1 MRTFNVECSPLALVS
16 RLGEPRE
23 SRPDGPGAS
32 THASKFLI
40 PTPSPPPLTSTPE
53 SHDMLALSA
62 LSSIANV
69 ARTRVRPRAP
79 GGARHGADDC
89 GAQKTSESKRS
100 RGPRENSKVTKNTH
114 RVCRRSLEKPKT
126 QHDFILPKSDLARL
140 RRGSSSALRSDG
152 LVGYDVS
159 FTRRRSGVRTPVGL
173 FFAFCDCLHCRECF
187 LAVLLV
193 SWLFKRDG
201 VFLGPAVARSAQR
214 HPRRGG
220 AREKREE
227 RRAQPRRWESRG
239 RT

>member
-1 MRTFNVECSPLALVS
+1 MWQERACDPEHRGRT
-16 RLGEPRE
+16 
-23 SRPDGPGAS
+23 
-32 THASKFLI
+32 
-40 PTPSPPPLTSTPE
+40 
-53 SHDMLALSA
+53 
-62 LSSIANV
+62 
-69 ARTRVRPRAP
+69 TR
-79 GGARHGADDC
+79 
-89 GAQKTSESKRS
+89 
-100 RGPRENSKVTKNTH
+100 
-114 RVCRRSLEKPKT
+114 CRRLWRRRLANRREVVVRGKTPKSLKIRIAYADAVWKNRK
-126 QHDFILPKSDLARL
+126 HNMSSYLPKKRLARL

>member
-1 MRTFNVECSPLALVS
+1 
-16 RLGEPRE
+16 
-23 SRPDGPGAS
+23 
-32 THASKFLI
+32 
-40 PTPSPPPLTSTPE
+40 
-53 SHDMLALSA
+53 MLALSA

-126 QHDFILPKSDLARL
+126 QHEFIFAQKRLARL

-159 FTRRRSGVRTPVGL
+159 FTRRRSGVRTPVGVFL
-173 FFAFCDCLHCRECF
+173 FFGDCCAVEYHRVFENQTRWRFPRCR
-187 LAVLLV
+187 
-193 SWLFKRDG
+193 
-201 VFLGPAVARSAQR
+201 
-214 HPRRGG
+214 
-220 AREKREE
+220 
-227 RRAQPRRWESRG
+227 RRALRTTTPATRRRA
-239 RT
+239 

>member
-100 RGPRENSKVTKNTH
+100 RGPRENSKVTKNTP
-114 RVCRRSLEKPKT
+114 RVCRRSLKKPKT
-126 QHDFILPKSDLARL
+126 QQEFIFAQKRLPRL

-187 LAVLLV
+187 LAFVQKSCFGVLV
-193 SWLFKRDG
+193 IQTRWRF
-201 VFLGPAVARSAQR
+201 PRSR
-214 HPRRGG
+214 
-220 AREKREE
+220 
-227 RRAQPRRWESRG
+227 RRALRTTTPATRRRA
-239 RT
+239 

>member
-1 MRTFNVECSPLALVS
+1 MWQERACDPEHRGAHDTVPTTVAPRRLAN
-16 RLGEPRE
+16 RRE
-23 SRPDGPGAS
+23 
-32 THASKFLI
+32 
-40 PTPSPPPLTSTPE
+40 
-53 SHDMLALSA
+53 
-62 LSSIANV
+62 V
-69 ARTRVRPRAP
+69 VVV
-79 GGARHGADDC
+79 
-89 GAQKTSESKRS
+89 
-100 RGPRENSKVTKNTH
+100 ENSKVTKNTH

-126 QHDFILPKSDLARL
+126 QHEFIFAQKRLARL

>member
-1 MRTFNVECSPLALVS
+1 MWQERACDPEH
-16 RLGEPRE
+16 R
-23 SRPDGPGAS
+23 GAHD
-32 THASKFLI
+32 TV
-40 PTPSPPPLTSTPE
+40 PTT
-53 SHDMLALSA
+53 
-62 LSSIANV
+62 V
-69 ARTRVRPRAP
+69 
-79 GGARHGADDC
+79 
-89 GAQKTSESKRS
+89 AQKTSESKRS

-114 RVCRRSLEKPKT
+114 RVCRRSLKKPKT
-126 QHDFILPKSDLARL
+126 QHEFILPKKRLARL

-159 FTRRRSGVRTPVGL
+159 FTRRRSGVRTHVGL